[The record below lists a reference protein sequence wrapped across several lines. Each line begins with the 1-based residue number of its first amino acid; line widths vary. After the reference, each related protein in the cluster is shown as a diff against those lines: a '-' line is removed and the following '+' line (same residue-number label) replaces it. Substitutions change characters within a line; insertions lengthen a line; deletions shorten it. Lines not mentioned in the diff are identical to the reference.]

1 MSVRSR
7 PGAPFPRI
15 SQTRLPPNRT
25 SLTYGVG
32 ISEVIMPTYRLV
44 FIDDRENVLWTRHVD
59 CWGDDQAIE
68 MARKEEESHFGVQVW
83 DGERPVCLVG
93 NPRGNAAMLD

>member
-1 MSVRSR
+1 MS
-7 PGAPFPRI
+7 PACPFCFLKQGG
-15 SQTRLPPNRT
+15 S
-25 SLTYGVG
+25 S
-32 ISEVIMPTYRLV
+32 LV